1 MSSVHHKII
10 KHKIGL
16 LNLAAELGNVSRA
29 CKVMGFSRDT
39 FYRYQAAV
47 ETGGVEALIDA
58 NRRKPNIKN
67 RVEEAT
73 EAAILA
79 FALEQPAFGQVRV
92 SNELRK
98 RGIFV
103 SPSGVRSVWLR
114 QNLESF
120 KKRLSALEKH
130 IAETGAVLT
139 EAQVQALEW
148 KMMLLKAKLRR
159 LTPGIS
165 VVRIPFTSVPSKVW
179 DEFTSKPSSTLIPS
193 GQQRSC
199 IPTKHQLHQL
209 ICSMTGYCRSLL
221 NRVWALFAF

>member
-1 MSSVHHKII
+1 MSSFQQNVI

-67 RVEEAT
+67 RVEETT
-73 EAAILA
+73 EAAVTA

-103 SPSGVRSVWLR
+103 SPSGVRSVCLR

-130 IAETGAVLT
+130 VAETGAVLT
-139 EAQVQALEW
+139 EAQVQA
-148 KMMLLKAKLRR
+148 
-159 LTPGIS
+159 
-165 VVRIPFTSVPSKVW
+165 
-179 DEFTSKPSSTLIPS
+179 
-193 GQQRSC
+193 
-199 IPTKHQLHQL
+199 
-209 ICSMTGYCRSLL
+209 
-221 NRVWALFAF
+221 

>member
-1 MSSVHHKII
+1 MSSVQQKVI
-10 KHKIGL
+10 KHKVGL

-39 FYRYQAAV
+39 FYRYQSAM
-47 ETGGVEALIDA
+47 EDGGIEALIDA

-73 EAAILA
+73 ESAVTA

-103 SPSGVRSVWLR
+103 FPSGVRSVWLR

-120 KKRLSALEKH
+120 KKRLGALERH
-130 IAETGAVLT
+130 VAETGDIPAPIVDTL
-139 EAQVQALEW
+139 AHQQAE
-148 KMMLLKAKLRR
+148 M
-159 LTPGIS
+159 
-165 VVRIPFTSVPSKVW
+165 VVRLMRFPLTIALSHLFRHKVVSCARVSAQTMHKMSFSRDTLSV
-179 DEFTSKPSSTLIPS
+179 
-193 GQQRSC
+193 
-199 IPTKHQLHQL
+199 
-209 ICSMTGYCRSLL
+209 
-221 NRVWALFAF
+221 